1 MGDRTFGFGEVI
13 DLTGVPRAQLIYWTQ
28 AGLITTAV
36 REARGTGHHRVFS
49 FRSLVEVAVAAAL
62 AQYRMSVRTI
72 GFVLR
77 AIGDPTHRA
86 GRDRATVAFVMGS
99 PGPAPATP
107 KQGRTCGARR
117 AHGRGT
123 CQSTAVMRDGRCR
136 LHGGAP
142 PSGPASPHWASGVH
156 SPILNSLPATLAAQC
171 ATALATD
178 RLTDLREE
186 AALIDTMIHVEV
198 RAWKSGAPS
207 TGGLAAQTALR
218 RMTEAMAAGDVRTV
232 RRQITTPSDLFAPG
246 ASGERAQQRI
256 AELEMA
262 EILDDDDLLR
272 RLRTGSRQARKR
284 QGTVVA

>member
-1 MGDRTFGFGEVI
+1 MT
-13 DLTGVPRAQLIYWTQ
+13 
-28 AGLITTAV
+28 
-36 REARGTGHHRVFS
+36 
-49 FRSLVEVAVAAAL
+49 
-62 AQYRMSVRTI
+62 
-72 GFVLR
+72 
-77 AIGDPTHRA
+77 
-86 GRDRATVAFVMGS
+86 
-99 PGPAPATP
+99 PAPQRPRDGRAPMNRPSSGERTPGAATP

-117 AHGRGT
+117 AHGRGF

-136 LHGGAP
+136 LHRGAP

-186 AALIDTMIHVEV
+186 AALIDAMIQAEV
-198 RAWKSGAPS
+198 GAWKPGA

-232 RRQITTPSDLFAPG
+232 RRQITTLSDLFAPG

-256 AELEMA
+256 PELIELKRKLVDSYIRGLKVTSTIYTADEVMGLVA
-262 EILDDDDLLR
+262 AIGAAAKRVVHDPEKLAQLIEEIHAQLTR
-272 RLRTGSRQARKR
+272 RL
-284 QGTVVA
+284 